1 MAEQMRR
8 SLLVGDLDMDDKERA
23 VLKEQIDWL
32 GAKLDHQRKINKSYK
47 SFISSLV
54 HPEELGH
61 AVSQEVRQT
70 AYVLLINNQ
79 LEN

>member
-1 MAEQMRR
+1 MKNQLPVFVEIK
-8 SLLVGDLDMDDKERA
+8 MDDKERA

-32 GAKLDHQRKINKSYK
+32 GAQLDHQRKINKSYK

-54 HPEELGH
+54 HPDEFGH

-70 AYVLLINNQ
+70 AYALLINNQ